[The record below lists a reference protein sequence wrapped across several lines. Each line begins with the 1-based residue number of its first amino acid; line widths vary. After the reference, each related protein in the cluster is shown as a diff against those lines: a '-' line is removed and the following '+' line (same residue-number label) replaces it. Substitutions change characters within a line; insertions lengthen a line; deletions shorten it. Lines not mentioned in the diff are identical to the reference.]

1 MVTRMNNE
9 PDKQL
14 QTAIDNLSLILK
26 LWIPVLA
33 EIKKMNQALETL
45 PNNLTILQSQINKLN
60 LANANLK
67 KNSLSPERLEQICQL
82 QGFELKLQALSNNLD
97 GELPQLVKLEK
108 QIGNLIALKERV
120 EALQEQCQ
128 INQAKHLKKV

>member
-1 MVTRMNNE
+1 MNNE